1 VNGPGRAVYFAG
13 SLVGAKFDHVVKLN
27 NYIVDIGT
35 NIAHYCEV
43 RDRYLNKAAPP
54 ASTMIGVPQLARPGA
69 LFEVEAIA
77 MLPPK

>member
-1 VNGPGRAVYFAG
+1 LESSDTALSSAREPLTRIPGHSHVVEVTGPGRAVYHG
-13 SLVGAKFDHVVKLN
+13 VKLN

-54 ASTMIGVPQLARPGA
+54 ASTMI
-69 LFEVEAIA
+69 
-77 MLPPK
+77 